1 MCAQTLGAPLR
12 PGDQT
17 RSLRVVARTGRVAVR
32 ASTGIDEGEDGMGI
46 GVSLVLIAIGAILKW
61 GVADQVS
68 GVAFGTIGV
77 ILMVVGAV
85 GLVLSLVFWGPWPRR
100 QVRREQVRDDHGRG
114 YERVER
120 ISDSGV

>member
-1 MCAQTLGAPLR
+1 
-12 PGDQT
+12 
-17 RSLRVVARTGRVAVR
+17 
-32 ASTGIDEGEDGMGI
+32 MGI

-100 QVRREQVRDDHGRG
+100 LVRREQVRDEHGRG